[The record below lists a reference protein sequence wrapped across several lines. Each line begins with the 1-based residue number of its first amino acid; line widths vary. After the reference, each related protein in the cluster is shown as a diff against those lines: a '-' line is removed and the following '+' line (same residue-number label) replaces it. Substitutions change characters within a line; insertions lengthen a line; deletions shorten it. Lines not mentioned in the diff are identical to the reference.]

1 MIHTIYCLI
10 LKQDDSYTMYNC
22 QPPTQPSPLLESWFI
37 LMRVIFIVVFFH
49 CLCTCLWSLCWQCF
63 LRCAIKR
70 CSLCVTVSCCRRG
83 VLVENLRRWGFP
95 ATCFD
100 WCCVICMGN
109 RSWFSDC
116 KHFFKDEEKCALVIN
131 DKIYVSWKQK
141 VLCDVMLHYVIGEHQ
156 AYIQRKMSHPILQLA
171 KAMRGIHFLLDEI
184 MCVQCQVYQ

>member
-22 QPPTQPSPLLESWFI
+22 QPPTQTSPLLEFWSI

-70 CSLCVTVSCCRRG
+70 CSLCVMVSCCRRG
-83 VLVENLRRWGFP
+83 VLVKNLRRWGFP

-100 WCCVICMGN
+100 WCSVSFAWEIAHDSVIVNIFLRTEKNVPWSLTTKSMFPGN
-109 RSWFSDC
+109 
-116 KHFFKDEEKCALVIN
+116 KKCSLT
-131 DKIYVSWKQK
+131 
-141 VLCDVMLHYVIGEHQ
+141 
-156 AYIQRKMSHPILQLA
+156 
-171 KAMRGIHFLLDEI
+171 
-184 MCVQCQVYQ
+184 